1 MAKPALGLGCV
12 TLFGRFPALLAN
24 LRRVQVHLIDG
35 TFELFRAF
43 FAVPPSQTRAGVE
56 VGAARGLLRGFAA
69 WLASGEVTHVACAFD
84 HVIESFRNE
93 LFDGYKTGDGI
104 EPALYSQFELAE
116 RVTRALGIVTWPMV
130 EFEADDAI
138 ATAAHRFAQLP
149 EVTRVVIASPDKD
162 LAQCLVDE
170 KVVCWDRLR
179 NNWLDAGGVLTK
191 FGVTP
196 ESIPDYL
203 ALVGDTA
210 DGIPGVPRWGAK
222 SASSVLAEY
231 VHLEDIPNSASA
243 WRVKVRGAEVL
254 SQNLEAMRETSLL
267 YRRLATL
274 RRDVPLR
281 EELSDLCWRGA
292 PEAELSALCEELGEP
307 GVLERLRGKGQTPAG

>member
-1 MAKPALGLGCV
+1 M
-12 TLFGRFPALLAN
+12 
-24 LRRVQVHLIDG
+24 QVHLIDG

-43 FAVPPSQTRAGVE
+43 FAVPPAQTTAGVE
-56 VGAARGLLRGFAA
+56 VGAARGLMRSFAA
-69 WLASGEVTHVACAFD
+69 LLGTGEVTHVACAFD

-104 EPALYSQFELAE
+104 EPSLYSQFGLAE
-116 RVTRALGIVTWPMV
+116 RVTRALGIVTWPMI

-138 ATAAHRFAQLP
+138 ATASHRFAQHP
-149 EVTRVVIASPDKD
+149 DVTRVVIASPDKD
-162 LAQCLVDE
+162 LAQCVVDT

-179 NNWLDAGGVLTK
+179 NNWLDAAGVVTK
-191 FGVTP
+191 FGVSA

-231 VHLEDIPNSASA
+231 VHLENIPSSASA
-243 WRVKVRGAEVL
+243 WRVKVRGAEAL
-254 SQNLEAMRETSLL
+254 AQNLEQMREQALL

-274 RRDVPLR
+274 RCDVPLT
-281 EELSDLCWRGA
+281 EELSDLRWLGA
-292 PEAELSALCEELGEP
+292 PEAELAALCEELGEP
-307 GVLERLRGKGQTPAG
+307 NVVERLRGRGQTRTV

>member
-1 MAKPALGLGCV
+1 
-12 TLFGRFPALLAN
+12 
-24 LRRVQVHLIDG
+24 VQVHLIDG
-35 TFELFRAF
+35 TFELFRAY
-43 FAVPPSQTRAGVE
+43 FAVPKSQNAAGAE
-56 VGAARGLLRGFAA
+56 VGAARGLLRSFAA
-69 WLASGEVTHVACAFD
+69 LLGSGEVTHVACAFD

-104 EPALYSQFELAE
+104 DPDLYNQFGLAE
-116 RVTRALGIVTWPMV
+116 RVTRALGMVTWPMI

-138 ATAAHRFAQLP
+138 ATASHRFAARP

-162 LAQCLVDE
+162 LTQCLSDE
-170 KVVCWDRLR
+170 RVVCWDRLR
-179 NNWLDAGGVLTK
+179 NNWLDAAGVVTK
-191 FGVTP
+191 FGVSP

-222 SASSVLAEY
+222 SAACVLAEY
-231 VHLEDIPNSASA
+231 VHLEHIPPSASA

-254 SQNLEAMRETSLL
+254 SQNLEAARELALL

-274 RRDVPLR
+274 RRDVPLS
-281 EELSDLCWRGA
+281 EGLDDLRWRGA
-292 PEAELSALCEELGEP
+292 PLDELTALCEELNEP
-307 GVLERLRGKGQTPAG
+307 SVLERLRGSSRS